1 MPLII
6 DWIRYRMAKLQVDWE
21 TCWYQSKKLIVQ
33 AWLSTHINGSNEFE
47 WCQER
52 GITNVIFHSILFFS
66 PWMVSGVRGEVA
78 ESPHS
83 LLVLQTVHFQ
93 PLPPF
98 STGAYGIIS
107 SFPSCLFPSLSS
119 FFLFLHFYCYP
130 LSPFLL
136 LTYTVRKILFD
147 YVAWSGFQWDKV
159 SWSVNL
165 RPIKLCP
172 TGIRSI
178 QRNWLLFF

>member
-1 MPLII
+1 M
-6 DWIRYRMAKLQVDWE
+6 YRE

-33 AWLSTHINGSNEFE
+33 AWLSTHINGSNEYE
-47 WCQER
+47 RCQER

-136 LTYTVRKILFD
+136 LSYLTRFSLSLSLLLLAFSTYWSKHQKSIFPYKFWVKLQKVEKGRK
-147 YVAWSGFQWDKV
+147 SRDKDKENIV
-159 SWSVNL
+159 M
-165 RPIKLCP
+165 
-172 TGIRSI
+172 
-178 QRNWLLFF
+178 